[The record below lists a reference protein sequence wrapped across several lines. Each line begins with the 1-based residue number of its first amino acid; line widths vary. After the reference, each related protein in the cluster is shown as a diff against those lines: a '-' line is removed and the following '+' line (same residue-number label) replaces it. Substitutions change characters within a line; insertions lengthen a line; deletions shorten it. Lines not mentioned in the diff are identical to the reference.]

1 MLSKEI
7 RDMLREN
14 EKYNKIFERYDE
26 TREFDLDKIR
36 RSFTLRKSS
45 YRKLKELS
53 KTRGKPMSGIMDALI
68 EKTKDA

>member
-36 RSFTLRKSS
+36 RSFTLRKGS
-45 YRKLKELS
+45 YRRLKELS
-53 KTRGKPMSGIMDALI
+53 KLKGKPMSAVLDALI
-68 EKTKDA
+68 EGVRET